1 MVSLSSLLLHQLSGR
16 DDQLMIDPDILVQQ
30 VLQLLVLVVQLASLV
45 YQLLPRL
52 Q

>member
-1 MVSLSSLLLHQLSGR
+1 MVSLSSLLLHQLGGR